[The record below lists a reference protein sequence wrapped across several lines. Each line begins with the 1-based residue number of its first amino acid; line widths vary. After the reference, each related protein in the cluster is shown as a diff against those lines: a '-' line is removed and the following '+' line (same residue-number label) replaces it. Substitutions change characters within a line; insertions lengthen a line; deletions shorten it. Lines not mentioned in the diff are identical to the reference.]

1 MKSWKNKFTLI
12 KKIIGNFLKPSAY
25 KGYDTQTKKGVIM
38 KTLKENKD
46 KKVVIENKQDVIDW
60 IEYMKEGQGFHVRK
74 LWTSDYEKQVEVC
87 VEGVIIDRY
96 DGMLEWLRSDEVA

>member
-1 MKSWKNKFTLI
+1 FTLI
-12 KKIIGNFLKPSAY
+12 KKIIGNFLKPRAY
-25 KGYDTQTKKGVIM
+25 KGYHTQTKKGVIM

-46 KKVVIENKQDVIDW
+46 KKFVIENKQDVIDW
-60 IEYMKEGQGFHVRK
+60 IEYMKEGQGYHVRK
-74 LWTSDYEKQVEVC
+74 LWTSDFEKQVEVC